1 MCCLEKS
8 YYSLK
13 LRQFMIFNEVIPAL
27 VSLLVVNLRKL
38 NKRHDNCN
46 T

>member
-1 MCCLEKS
+1 MWCSEES
-8 YYSLK
+8 YYSLE
-13 LRQFMIFNEVIPAL
+13 LRQFMIFNEVIPA
-27 VSLLVVNLRKL
+27 SASPLVVNLRKL